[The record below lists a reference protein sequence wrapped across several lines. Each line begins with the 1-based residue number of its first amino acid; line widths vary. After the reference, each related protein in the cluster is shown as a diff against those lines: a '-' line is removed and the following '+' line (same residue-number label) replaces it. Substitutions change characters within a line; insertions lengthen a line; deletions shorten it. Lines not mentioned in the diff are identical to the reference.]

1 MPYKVVSNG
10 REIDVRERL
19 LVKVQSLT
27 SNTIHGKIAC
37 VPKTT
42 PALQINQSVVI
53 KKKDA
58 LAPSTASSVE
68 QLCVVIS

>member
-10 REIDVRERL
+10 REIDVHERL

-27 SNTIHGKIAC
+27 SSTIHGKIAC
-37 VPKTT
+37 VPKH
-42 PALQINQSVVI
+42 PALQINQSLVI
-53 KKKDA
+53 KKKD
-58 LAPSTASSVE
+58 VE

>member
-10 REIDVRERL
+10 REIDVSERL

-37 VPKTT
+37 VPKNT
-42 PALQINQSVVI
+42 PGLHINQSVVI
-53 KKKDA
+53 KKKD
-58 LAPSTASSVE
+58 VE
-68 QLCVVIS
+68 QLCVVLS

>member
-1 MPYKVVSNG
+1 MPYKVITNG
-10 REIDVRERL
+10 REIDVNERL
-19 LVKVQSLT
+19 LVKAQSLT

-37 VPKTT
+37 VPKH

-58 LAPSTASSVE
+58 LAPSTARVE

>member
-10 REIDVRERL
+10 REIDVHERL

-53 KKKDA
+53 KKKD
-58 LAPSTASSVE
+58 VE